1 MSLIADYLL
10 SSHVES
16 LSSMSSRR
24 YINMRLCE
32 DDDYLVYWA
41 DWLLG
46 SDHSNLLIQAVREVK
61 MY

>member
-16 LSSMSSRR
+16 LSSRR
-24 YINMRLCE
+24 YITRLYE

-61 MY
+61 M

>member
-24 YINMRLCE
+24 YITRLFE

-61 MY
+61 M

>member
-16 LSSMSSRR
+16 LSSRR

-61 MY
+61 M